1 MTFIK
6 TKINNKTQQS
16 RTAKLTI
23 ALTAARKINKELMT
37 QTRDI
42 QKKLRELTEHLNLTK
57 DEKSILSGD
66 KPFYTKCCVSM
77 NAYDHLGATL

>member
-1 MTFIK
+1 
-6 TKINNKTQQS
+6 
-16 RTAKLTI
+16 
-23 ALTAARKINKELMT
+23 MT